1 MESGGY
7 GSAHLSSPALVVF
20 SQAAASGL
28 SEAFRLQQQRP
39 FHNSQVQVRDHHQRY
54 QKNNLSEDNIH
65 PSPSRSPFKMPDPKD
80 LHHLSLVG
88 SYGAH
93 LLHGFPPHFLHSS
106 LSSNL
111 AGNGANPSFGSNGAF
126 VKPFPSAF
134 APPKCIS
141 ALSSME
147 QVGQR
152 EDKGSHQ
159 WNRSLKLPSAE
170 CHVWR
175 GIWTRIWWRRRRQRV
190 LSHIRIVESCVSL
203 HVSTG

>member
-7 GSAHLSSPALVVF
+7 GSSAAAAHLSSPALVVF

-28 SEAFRLQQQRP
+28 SEAFRLQQRP
-39 FHNSQVQVRDHHQRY
+39 FHAAQ
-54 QKNNLSEDNIH
+54 
-65 PSPSRSPFKMPDPKD
+65 MPDPKD

-106 LSSNL
+106 LSSSL
-111 AGNGANPSFGSNGAF
+111 SGNGTTPLAPVARVRTFPSNL
-126 VKPFPSAF
+126 PLPSAF

-147 QVGQR
+147 QVR
-152 EDKGSHQ
+152 ASCRK
-159 WNRSLKLPSAE
+159 
-170 CHVWR
+170 
-175 GIWTRIWWRRRRQRV
+175 RV
-190 LSHIRIVESCVSL
+190 SDRP
-203 HVSTG
+203 T

>member
-1 MESGGY
+1 MESGAY

-28 SEAFRLQQQRP
+28 SEAFRLQQQQRP
-39 FHNSQVQVRDHHQRY
+39 FHSSQVRDL
-54 QKNNLSEDNIH
+54 QKQSQKRNYGTINTHLSL
-65 PSPSRSPFKMPDPKD
+65 SPSRSPFKMPDPKD

-111 AGNGANPSFGSNGAF
+111 AANGANPSFGSNGAF

-147 QVGQR
+147 QVGHKTK
-152 EDKGSHQ
+152 EK
-159 WNRSLKLPSAE
+159 
-170 CHVWR
+170 
-175 GIWTRIWWRRRRQRV
+175 RIIIGTN
-190 LSHIRIVESCVSL
+190 H
-203 HVSTG
+203 